1 MEAIADNIKRIRK
14 LKKLSQK
21 QIALTIDIPQGQY
34 SRIEGGKVVPTIP
47 TLQKIAQ
54 VFEVTLA
61 ELVSENRD
69 IEEVDLSLWEK
80 VRLIEQLET
89 EEKDALMKM
98 IDIAISRK
106 KLKDS
111 LVSLATA

>member
-1 MEAIADNIKRIRK
+1 MEEIADNIKRIRK

-54 VFEVTLA
+54 VFEVSLA
-61 ELVSENRD
+61 ELVSEDKD

-80 VRLIEQLET
+80 VKLIEQLET
-89 EEKDALMKM
+89 DEKDALIKM
-98 IDIAISRK
+98 IDIALSRK
-106 KLKDS
+106 RLKDS